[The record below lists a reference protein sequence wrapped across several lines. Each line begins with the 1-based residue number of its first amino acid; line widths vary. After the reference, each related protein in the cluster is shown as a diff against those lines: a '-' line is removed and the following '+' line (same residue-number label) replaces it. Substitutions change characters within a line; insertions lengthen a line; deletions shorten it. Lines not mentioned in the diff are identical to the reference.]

1 MNLLFYSAIGRQGKT
16 THAIG
21 YAQYKKSKLYTNDI
35 QNATKELYGDMFKE
49 GDFVEIGIGNK
60 IEVDDKHDIIFDFGG
75 YIDSRL
81 VDVIKYVDA
90 CIVPISYQSKS
101 EYIPAIRTINAL
113 AEHNKNIIILINN
126 TVTKL
131 IPEIKEALEG
141 DYPNYPLFVVNSSRY
156 ISRLANYQKTLFDLL
171 EVGDG
176 LDKHRI
182 QETLIPQI
190 KAFYDHLDSISITGA
205 QHD

>member
-21 YAQYKKSKLYTNDI
+21 YAQHTKAKLYTNDI
-35 QNATKELYGDMFKE
+35 QNATKELYRDMFKN
-49 GDFVEIGIGNK
+49 GDFVEIGIGEE
-60 IEVDDKHDIIFDFGG
+60 IEIDDSHNIIFDFGG

-101 EYIPAIRTINAL
+101 EYIPAVRTINAL
-113 AEHNKNIIILINN
+113 AEHNDNIVILINN
-126 TVTKL
+126 TAINL
-131 IPEIKEALEG
+131 IPEVKEALEEA
-141 DYPNYPLFVVNSSRY
+141 YPNYPIFVVNSSRY

-171 EVGDG
+171 EVGGG
-176 LDKHRI
+176 LEKHRI
-182 QETLIPQI
+182 KETLIPQI
-190 KAFYDHLDSISITGA
+190 KAFYDHLDNISITGA
-205 QHD
+205 T

>member
-21 YAQYKKSKLYTNDI
+21 YAQHTKAKLYTNDI
-35 QNATKELYGDMFKE
+35 QNATKELYGDMFKN
-49 GDFVEIGIGNK
+49 GDFVEIGIGEE
-60 IEVDDKHDIIFDFGG
+60 IEINDSHNIIFDFGG

-90 CIVPISYQSKS
+90 CVVPISYQSKS
-101 EYIPAIRTINAL
+101 EYIPAVRTINAL
-113 AEHNKNIIILINN
+113 SEHNDNIVIIINN
-126 TVTKL
+126 TATKL
-131 IPEIKEALEG
+131 IPEVKEALEEA
-141 DYPNYPLFVVNSSRY
+141 YPNYPLFVVNSSRY

-176 LDKHRI
+176 LEKHRI
-182 QETLIPQI
+182 KETLIPQI
-190 KAFYDHLDSISITGA
+190 KAFYDHLDNISIIGTT
-205 QHD
+205 

>member
-1 MNLLFYSAIGRQGKT
+1 MNFLFYSTIGRQGKT

-21 YAQYKKSKLYTNDI
+21 YAQYKRSKLYTNDL
-35 QNATKELYGDMFKE
+35 QNATKELYGDMFKN
-49 GDFVEIGIGNK
+49 GDFVEIGVGEQ
-60 IEVDDKHDIIFDFGG
+60 IEIDDSDNIVFDFGG

-101 EYIPAIRTINAL
+101 EYIPAVRTINAL
-113 AEHNKNIIILINN
+113 AEHNKNIVILINN
-126 TVTKL
+126 TATKL
-131 IPEIKEALEG
+131 IPEVKEALEETF
-141 DYPNYPLFVVNSSRY
+141 PNYPVFVVNSSRY

-176 LDKHRI
+176 LEKHRI
-182 QETLIPQI
+182 NEVLIPQI
-190 KAFYDHLDSISITGA
+190 KTFYSHLDNISS
-205 QHD
+205 QVHYD